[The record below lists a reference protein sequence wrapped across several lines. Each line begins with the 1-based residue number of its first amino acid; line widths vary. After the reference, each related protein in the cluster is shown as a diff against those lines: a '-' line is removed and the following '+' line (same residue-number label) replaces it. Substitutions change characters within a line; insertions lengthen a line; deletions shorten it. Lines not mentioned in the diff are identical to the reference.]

1 MNATEPKDGTPTPES
16 IVDRAAREHR
26 DGFSI
31 DVSGDDEVDKTLA
44 ALEMAGEEVAAGF
57 RPARHAPLAP
67 EVRFLHS
74 SRTIHELITD
84 RNRSVGI
91 FLFVASV
98 LFAASSSLLDAKPVG
113 RLIVP
118 LAAIQYWCL
127 PVTFAT
133 LAVIGAFVM
142 LILARTRVG
151 LIYEV
156 SKMNALLGLPSG
168 RVQRISPLS
177 IFFLMQGLVVLLGG
191 ASLGTAV
198 GMVVAGRGVGTWADR
213 GVVAGVAGA
222 VAYIAAFESLYF
234 AFVRRAN
241 DDARRAGPPP
251 QGST

>member
-1 MNATEPKDGTPTPES
+1 MDATTPKSQSLTPES
-16 IVDRAAREHR
+16 IVDHASRER
-26 DGFSI
+26 RGGLSI

-44 ALEMAGEEVAAGF
+44 ALEMAGEEIAAGF
-57 RPARHAPLAP
+57 RPARHTPLAP

-98 LFAASSSLLDAKPVG
+98 LFAASSSLLDVKPVG

-118 LAAIQYWCL
+118 LGLLQYWCL
-127 PVTFAT
+127 PVTFGT
-133 LAVIGAFVM
+133 LAIIGAFVM

-156 SKMNALLGLPSG
+156 AKLNALLGLPSD

-177 IFFLMQGLVVLLGG
+177 IFFLMQALVAFLGG
-191 ASLGTAV
+191 ACPGTAV
-198 GMVVAGRGVGTWADR
+198 GMVVSGQAQGTWADLGLAI
-213 GVVAGVAGA
+213 GVVAAIG
-222 VAYIAAFESLYF
+222 YIAVFEILYF
-234 AFVRRAN
+234 TFVRRAN
-241 DDARRAGPPP
+241 TDARRAGEAANA
-251 QGST
+251 

>member
-1 MNATEPKDGTPTPES
+1 MDATPPKVGTLTPES
-16 IVDRAAREHR
+16 IVDRATREHR

-44 ALEMAGEEVAAGF
+44 ALEMAGEEAAAGF

-98 LFAASSSLLDAKPVG
+98 LFASSSALLDAKPVG

-118 LAAIQYWCL
+118 LGVIQYWCL

-133 LAVIGAFVM
+133 LAVIGAFVI
-142 LILARTRVG
+142 LILTRTRVG

-156 SKMNALLGLPSG
+156 SKMNALLGLPSD

-177 IFFLMQGLVVLLGG
+177 IFFLMQALVVLLGG
-191 ASLGTAV
+191 ACLGTSV
-198 GMVVAGRGVGTWADR
+198 GMVVSGRGPSTWADL
-213 GVVAGVAGA
+213 GLVVGVAAA
-222 VAYIAAFESLYF
+222 VAYIAVFESLYF
-234 AFVRRAN
+234 GFVRRAN
-241 DDARRAGPPP
+241 DDARRAGEAARP
-251 QGST
+251 